1 MLRAS
6 RGIFKSTVGDSVRST
21 GGGLGNVV
29 VCRIRL
35 GVIGRPFAIPHL
47 MKSLRLVL
55 APLVISTLS
64 SVALRA
70 DDGMWLLNNPP
81 LKQLKERYQ
90 FEPSPAWLEHVQ
102 KSSVR
107 FNNGG
112 SGSFASADG
121 LIVTNHHVASDAI
134 YKLSTKERDL
144 LKTGFLAKTRA
155 DELKCVDLELNVL
168 MSIEDVTQKV
178 NAAVKTG
185 MSAEEA
191 LAARNSAKAALEKS
205 SRESTGLRSD
215 VVTLY
220 QGAQYHLYRYKVYTD
235 VRLVWAPEEQA
246 AFFGGDPDNFT
257 FPRYCLDV
265 TLFRAYENGA
275 PAKVEHFLKWNPAGT
290 KEGDLVF
297 LTGHPGSTQRLIT
310 MAELEYARDV
320 QTPGALRWLKSRE
333 VLLNSYAKGSPE
345 NARRA
350 QDEIRSIENS
360 RKVWDGR
367 IAGLLDPALIAEKKA
382 EEQALRRFAAD
393 KPELGAQGAW
403 ESIESAQQVIA
414 RNAVRTNFLENY
426 GFNSDLFGIARK
438 LVRAAAEREKP
449 NGERLAE
456 YRDSGK
462 ATLELGLMSAKPIYS
477 DLEQLKLEHFL
488 TLMAIEFGV
497 NDPVVQRALDG
508 KSPSVRAGELIAG
521 TKVAD
526 VALRKQLYAAD
537 SKAIAASKDPMIQ
550 FAIAMDEA
558 SRAARRTIEQQSEV
572 KEQAHA
578 KIAKVRYAKDGDKV
592 SPDATFTLR
601 MSYGAVKGIDQ
612 AGMKIS
618 PYTVI
623 GGLYE
628 RAAERDFTSPYNLP
642 ESWVKAKDRL
652 DLKVPYNFIST
663 NYSIGGNSGSPTIN
677 RNGEFIGIIFD
688 GNIHT
693 LVWNYAYTETQARS
707 VSTDVRAIL
716 EAMRKVYGAENLV
729 KELVR

>member
-1 MLRAS
+1 
-6 RGIFKSTVGDSVRST
+6 
-21 GGGLGNVV
+21 
-29 VCRIRL
+29 
-35 GVIGRPFAIPHL
+35 
-47 MKSLRLVL
+47 MKSIRSFL
-55 APLVISTLS
+55 APLVLS
-64 SVALRA
+64 SVSAIALRA

-81 LKQLKERYQ
+81 VKQLKERYN

-112 SGSFASADG
+112 SGSFASANG

-144 LKTGFLAKTRA
+144 LKTGFLARTQA
-155 DELKCVDLELNVL
+155 EELKCVDLELNVL
-168 MSIEDVTQKV
+168 MSIEDVTQQL
-178 NAAVKTG
+178 NAAVKPG

-191 LAARNSAKAALEKS
+191 LAARNAAKASIEKA

-275 PAKVEHFLKWNPAGT
+275 PAKVEHYLKWNPAGSR
-290 KEGDLVF
+290 EGDLVF

-333 VLLNSYAKGSPE
+333 VLLNSYAKASPE

-350 QDEIRSIENS
+350 QDELRSIENS

-367 IAGLLDPALIAEKKA
+367 IAGLLDPALIAAKKA
-382 EEQALRRFAAD
+382 EEDALRKFAAD

-403 ESIESAQQVIA
+403 ESIEKAQQVIA
-414 RNAVRTNFLENY
+414 RTAVRTNYLENY
-426 GFNSDLFGIARK
+426 GFNSDLFAIARR
-438 LVRAAAEREKP
+438 LVRAAAERAKP
-449 NGERLAE
+449 NGDRLAE
-456 YRDSGK
+456 YRDSAK
-462 ATLELGLMSAKPIYS
+462 TTLELGLMSTKPIYT

-508 KSPSVRAGELIAG
+508 KSPSVRAAELIAG
-521 TKVAD
+521 TKVGD
-526 VALRKQLYAAD
+526 VALRKELYAAD
-537 SKAIAASKDPMIQ
+537 SKAIAASRDPMIQ

-558 SRAARRTIEQQSEV
+558 ARTARRTIEQQSEL

-578 KIAKVRYAKDGDKV
+578 KIAKVRYAKDGDSV

-601 MSYGAVKGIDQ
+601 MSYGAVKGIEQ
-612 AGMKIS
+612 AGVKIE

-623 GGLYE
+623 GGLFE
-628 RAAERDFTSPYNLP
+628 RAAEREFTPPYNLP
-642 ESWVKAKDRL
+642 ESWVKAKERL

-716 EAMRKVYGAENLV
+716 EAMRKVYGAENVVRELV
-729 KELVR
+729 K